1 MLFYSFI
8 YFLQYGHLD
17 VWQSYYLSSL
27 QDIQFPQTI
36 PFSITFQI
44 ITAVV
49 VVVIVIVVLVITVIV
64 VVVVVLTPSV
74 LEHTFIIIF
83 GCD

>member
-17 VWQSYYLSSL
+17 VWQSYYSSSL

-49 VVVIVIVVLVITVIV
+49 VVVITVIV

>member
-17 VWQSYYLSSL
+17 VWQSYYSSSL

-49 VVVIVIVVLVITVIV
+49 VVVITVI

-74 LEHTFIIIF
+74 LEHTFIITF

>member
-17 VWQSYYLSSL
+17 VWQSYYSSSL

-36 PFSITFQI
+36 PISITFQI

-49 VVVIVIVVLVITVIV
+49 VVVITVIV

>member
-17 VWQSYYLSSL
+17 VWQSYYSSSL
-27 QDIQFPQTI
+27 QYIQFPQTI
-36 PFSITFQI
+36 PISITFQI

-49 VVVIVIVVLVITVIV
+49 VVVITVIV